1 MPELTRDVAAYL
13 ITQGQVTTIGTDIFL
28 DVRPDTPDNLICVFE
43 YAGEPSDIQDD
54 LSRRIQILVRN
65 KSYTTARAK
74 AWAIHGALDKP
85 DARTLT
91 MNGRR
96 AWVRALQTPFK
107 LETDAS
113 NRVVF
118 VFNLE
123 IRTSRD

>member
-1 MPELTRDVAAYL
+1 MAELTRDVATYL
-13 ITQGQVTTIGTDIFL
+13 ITQSLVTTISTDIFL
-28 DVRPDTPDNLICVFE
+28 DVRPDTPDNLVSVFE
-43 YAGEPSDIQDD
+43 YAGEPSTIHDD

-65 KSYTTARAK
+65 KSYAAARAK
-74 AWAIHGALDKP
+74 AWAIHAILDKP
-85 DARTLT
+85 EARTLT

-113 NRVVF
+113 NRVIF

-123 IRTSRD
+123 IRTSSD